1 MRETPSL
8 RELTPLALLLG
19 VVIGVVFGVA
29 QAYVGLKVG
38 MTISASIPAAV
49 ISMGVLRGLLKR
61 GTLLE
66 NNMVQTIG
74 SAGESLAAGMIF
86 TIPALYIFGFEPK
99 FLEMVIWGALGGLL
113 GVLFMIPLRRVLI
126 V

>member
-1 MRETPSL
+1 MRETPSV

-19 VVIGVVFGVA
+19 VIIGAVFGVA

-86 TIPALYIFGFEPK
+86 TIPALYIFGLDPK

-113 GVLFMIPLRRVLI
+113 GVLFMIPLR
-126 V
+126 